1 MDDLAIKLHETT
13 DRSLRNDSRIEKLET
28 DQKALS
34 ELALSVQELA
44 TNQVNMKDDLTQIK
58 KDVRSLI
65 TLPTKRWNSV
75 VEKVITLLV
84 GAFVAWL
91 LTSGAG

>member
-1 MDDLAIKLHETT
+1 MDDLAIKLQETT
-13 DRSLRNDSRIEKLET
+13 DRSLRNESRIEKLET

-65 TLPTKRWNSV
+65 TLPSKRWNSV

-91 LTSGAG
+91 LTSGSG

>member
-1 MDDLAIKLHETT
+1 MDELAIKLQETT
-13 DRSLRNDSRIEKLET
+13 DRSLRNETRIEKLET
-28 DQKALS
+28 EQKALS

-44 TNQVNMKDDLTQIK
+44 TNQVNMKDDLKEIK
-58 KDVRSLI
+58 KDVRSLTNAPI
-65 TLPTKRWNSV
+65 KRWNSV
-75 VEKVITLLV
+75 VEKVLTLLV

>member
-1 MDDLAIKLHETT
+1 MDDLAIKLQETT
-13 DRSLRNDSRIEKLET
+13 DRSLRNEARIEKLET
-28 DQKALS
+28 GQKALS

>member
-1 MDDLAIKLHETT
+1 MDDIAIKLQETT
-13 DRSLRNDSRIEKLET
+13 DRSLRNEARIEKLET

-75 VEKVITLLV
+75 VDKVITLIV

>member
-1 MDDLAIKLHETT
+1 MEDLAIKLQETT
-13 DRSLRNDSRIEKLET
+13 DRSLRNEARIEKLET

-65 TLPTKRWNSV
+65 TLPTKRWNGV

>member
-1 MDDLAIKLHETT
+1 MDDLAIKLQETT
-13 DRSLRNDSRIEKLET
+13 DRSLRNESRIEKLET
-28 DQKALS
+28 EQKALS

>member
-1 MDDLAIKLHETT
+1 MDDLAIKLQETT
-13 DRSLRNDSRIEKLET
+13 DRSLRNESRIEKLET
-28 DQKALS
+28 EQKALS
-34 ELALSVQELA
+34 ELELSVQELA

-65 TLPTKRWNSV
+65 TLPSKRWNSV

>member
-1 MDDLAIKLHETT
+1 MDDLAIKLQETT
-13 DRSLRNDSRIEKLET
+13 DRSLRNEKRIEKLET

-75 VEKVITLLV
+75 VDKVITLLV

>member
-1 MDDLAIKLHETT
+1 MENLAIKLQETT
-13 DRSLRNDSRIEKLET
+13 DRSLRNESRIEKLET

-75 VEKVITLLV
+75 VDKVITLIV

>member
-1 MDDLAIKLHETT
+1 MEDLAIKLQETT
-13 DRSLRNDSRIEKLET
+13 DRSLRNEARIEKLET

-75 VEKVITLLV
+75 VDKVITLLV

>member
-1 MDDLAIKLHETT
+1 MDDLAIKLQETT
-13 DRSLRNDSRIEKLET
+13 DRSLRNEARIEKLET

-65 TLPTKRWNSV
+65 TLPSKRWNSV
-75 VEKVITLLV
+75 VDKVIALIV

>member
-1 MDDLAIKLHETT
+1 MDDLAIKLQETT
-13 DRSLRNDSRIEKLET
+13 DRSLRNEARIEKLET
-28 DQKALS
+28 EQKALS

-65 TLPTKRWNSV
+65 TLPSKRWNSV

>member
-1 MDDLAIKLHETT
+1 MDDLAIKLQETT
-13 DRSLRNDSRIEKLET
+13 DRSLRNEARIEKLET

-65 TLPTKRWNSV
+65 TLPSKRWNSV

-91 LTSGAG
+91 MTSGAG

>member
-1 MDDLAIKLHETT
+1 MDELAIKLQETT
-13 DRSLRNDSRIEKLET
+13 DRSLRNEARIEKLET

-65 TLPTKRWNSV
+65 TLPAKRWNSV
-75 VEKVITLLV
+75 VEKVITLIV

>member
-1 MDDLAIKLHETT
+1 MEDIAIKLQETT
-13 DRSLRNDSRIEKLET
+13 DRSLRNEARIEKLET

>member
-1 MDDLAIKLHETT
+1 MEDLAIKLQETT
-13 DRSLRNDSRIEKLET
+13 DRSLRNEARIEKLET

-75 VEKVITLLV
+75 VDKVITLIV

>member
-1 MDDLAIKLHETT
+1 MDDLAIKLQETT
-13 DRSLRNDSRIEKLET
+13 DRSLRNEARIEKLET

-65 TLPTKRWNSV
+65 SLPSKRWNSV

>member
-1 MDDLAIKLHETT
+1 MDDLAIKLQETT
-13 DRSLRNDSRIEKLET
+13 DRSLRNEARIEKLET

-65 TLPTKRWNSV
+65 TLPSKRWNSV

-91 LTSGAG
+91 LTSVAG

>member
-1 MDDLAIKLHETT
+1 MEELAIKLQETT
-13 DRSLRNDSRIEKLET
+13 DRSLRNEARIEKLET

-44 TNQVNMKDDLTQIK
+44 TNQVNIKDDLTQIK

-65 TLPTKRWNSV
+65 TLPAKRWNSV
-75 VEKVITLLV
+75 VEKVITLIV

-91 LTSGAG
+91 LTSGAA

>member
-1 MDDLAIKLHETT
+1 MDDLAIKLQETT
-13 DRSLRNDSRIEKLET
+13 DRSLRNEARIEKLET

-34 ELALSVQELA
+34 KLALSVQELA

-65 TLPTKRWNSV
+65 TLPSKRWNSV

>member
-1 MDDLAIKLHETT
+1 MDDLSIKLQETT
-13 DRSLRNDSRIEKLET
+13 DRSLRNEARIEKLET
-28 DQKALS
+28 EQKALS

-65 TLPTKRWNSV
+65 TLPSKRWNSV

-91 LTSGAG
+91 LTSVAG

>member
-1 MDDLAIKLHETT
+1 MDDLAIKLQETT
-13 DRSLRNDSRIEKLET
+13 DRSLRNESRIEKLET
-28 DQKALS
+28 EQKALS

-44 TNQVNMKDDLTQIK
+44 TSQVNMKDDLTQIK

-65 TLPTKRWNSV
+65 TLPSKRWNSV
-75 VEKVITLLV
+75 VDKVIALIV

-91 LTSGAG
+91 LTRGAG

>member
-1 MDDLAIKLHETT
+1 MDDLAIKLQETT
-13 DRSLRNDSRIEKLET
+13 DRSLRNEARIEKLET

-65 TLPTKRWNSV
+65 TLPSKRWNSV

>member
-1 MDDLAIKLHETT
+1 MDELAIKLQETT
-13 DRSLRNDSRIEKLET
+13 DRSLRNESRIEKLET

>member
-1 MDDLAIKLHETT
+1 MEDLAIKLQETT
-13 DRSLRNDSRIEKLET
+13 DRSLRNEARIEKLET

-34 ELALSVQELA
+34 ELAISVNELA

-65 TLPTKRWNSV
+65 TLPTKRWNGV
-75 VEKVITLLV
+75 VEQVITLLV

-91 LTSGAG
+91 LRSGAG

>member
-1 MDDLAIKLHETT
+1 MEDLAIKLQETT
-13 DRSLRNDSRIEKLET
+13 DRSLRNESRIEKLET

-75 VEKVITLLV
+75 VDKVITLIV

>member
-1 MDDLAIKLHETT
+1 MDDLAIKLQETT
-13 DRSLRNDSRIEKLET
+13 DRSLRNEARIEKLET

-75 VEKVITLLV
+75 VDKVITLLV
-84 GAFVAWL
+84 WAFVAWL

>member
-1 MDDLAIKLHETT
+1 MDDLAIKLQETT
-13 DRSLRNDSRIEKLET
+13 DRSLRNEARIEKLET

-65 TLPTKRWNSV
+65 TLPSKRWNSV

-91 LTSGAG
+91 LTSGSG

>member
-1 MDDLAIKLHETT
+1 MEDIAIKLQETT
-13 DRSLRNDSRIEKLET
+13 DRSLRNESRIEKLET

-75 VEKVITLLV
+75 VDKVITLIV

>member
-1 MDDLAIKLHETT
+1 MDDLAIKLQETT
-13 DRSLRNDSRIEKLET
+13 DRSLRNESRIEKLET
-28 DQKALS
+28 DQKAIS

>member
-1 MDDLAIKLHETT
+1 MDDLVIKLQETT
-13 DRSLRNDSRIEKLET
+13 DRSLRNESRIEKLET

-58 KDVRSLI
+58 EDVRSLI
-65 TLPTKRWNSV
+65 TLPSKRWNSV

>member
-1 MDDLAIKLHETT
+1 MDDLAIKLQETT
-13 DRSLRNDSRIEKLET
+13 DRSLRNEARIEKLET

-91 LTSGAG
+91 LTSVAG

>member
-1 MDDLAIKLHETT
+1 MDDLAIKLQETT
-13 DRSLRNDSRIEKLET
+13 DRSLRNESRIEKLET

-65 TLPTKRWNSV
+65 TLPTKRWNGV

>member
-1 MDDLAIKLHETT
+1 MDDLAIKLQETT
-13 DRSLRNDSRIEKLET
+13 DRSLRNESRIEKLET

-65 TLPTKRWNSV
+65 TLPSKRWNSV

-91 LTSGAG
+91 LASGAG

>member
-1 MDDLAIKLHETT
+1 MDDLAIKLQETT
-13 DRSLRNDSRIEKLET
+13 DRSLRNESRIEKLET

-65 TLPTKRWNSV
+65 TIPSKRWNSV
-75 VEKVITLLV
+75 VDKVIALIV

>member
-1 MDDLAIKLHETT
+1 MDNLAIKLQETT
-13 DRSLRNDSRIEKLET
+13 DRSVRNESRIEKLET

-75 VEKVITLLV
+75 VDKVITLLV

>member
-1 MDDLAIKLHETT
+1 MEDLAIKLQETT
-13 DRSLRNDSRIEKLET
+13 DRSLRNESRIEKLET

>member
-1 MDDLAIKLHETT
+1 MDDLAIKLQETT
-13 DRSLRNDSRIEKLET
+13 DRSLRNESRIEKLET

-91 LTSGAG
+91 LTSGSG

>member
-1 MDDLAIKLHETT
+1 MDDLAIKLQETT
-13 DRSLRNDSRIEKLET
+13 DRSLRNEARIEKLET

-65 TLPTKRWNSV
+65 TFPSKRWNSV